1 MTNRDKPPPWLLFL
15 ATTILSLAMAASRE
29 SPPDAATNDQETKPA
44 AFDGNHTGFR
54 SCEMCTDRDGLGQ
67 CVFITEGKNEGKQAM
82 CLPSWAREEGCGD
95 KASGTAICGSVFD
108 CTEQPIEKGKGA
120 KKFRCGLEGEHIKAG
135 F

>member
-1 MTNRDKPPPWLLFL
+1 MASPR
-15 ATTILSLAMAASRE
+15 ASLKGE
-29 SPPDAATNDQETKPA
+29 SPPESAAPDAAMIDQETKAA

-67 CVFITEGKNEGKQAM
+67 CVYITEGKNEGKQAM
-82 CLPSWAREEGCGD
+82 CLPSWAREQGCGD

-108 CTEQPIEKGKGA
+108 CTEEPIEKGKGA
-120 KKFRCGLEGEHIKAG
+120 KKFSCRLGGEHIKAG

>member
-1 MTNRDKPPPWLLFL
+1 MT
-15 ATTILSLAMAASRE
+15 
-29 SPPDAATNDQETKPA
+29 DQETKPA

-108 CTEQPIEKGKGA
+108 CTEEPIEKGKGA
-120 KKFRCGLEGEHIKAG
+120 KKFSCGLEGEHIKAG